1 MISARR
7 DELSE
12 HFNITYRQQSF
23 AQQCWLEYI
32 LFAQ

>member
-1 MISARR
+1 MISAWR

-23 AQQCWLEYI
+23 VQQCRLEYI